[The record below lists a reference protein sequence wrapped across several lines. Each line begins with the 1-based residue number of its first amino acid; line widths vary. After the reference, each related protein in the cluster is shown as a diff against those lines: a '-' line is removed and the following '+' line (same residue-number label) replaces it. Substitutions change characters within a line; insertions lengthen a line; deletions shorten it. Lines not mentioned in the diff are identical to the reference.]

1 MNKIVEISTELSP
14 RQKEAYDFIVKY
26 MEENGF
32 CPTIMEIQE
41 YMHYASTAY
50 VCTILRELEYKGKIE
65 LPIKGA
71 PRAIRVIGMK
81 FVKDV
86 GR

>member
-1 MNKIVEISTELSP
+1 MNRFVEISTTLSP

-26 MEENGF
+26 MEDNGF
-32 CPTIMEIQE
+32 CPTIMEIQAH
-41 YMHYASTAY
+41 MNYASPAC
-50 VCTILRELEYKGKIE
+50 VWTILRELEYKGKIE

-81 FVKDV
+81 FVKEDK
-86 GR
+86 

>member
-1 MNKIVEISTELSP
+1 MNKIVKNSMELSP
-14 RQKEAYDFIVKY
+14 RQKVAYDFIVKY

-32 CPTIMEIQE
+32 CPTTMEIQKH
-41 YMHYASTAY
+41 MHYASTAC
-50 VCTILRELEYKGKIE
+50 VCAILRELEYKGKIE